1 MPTAQPSS
9 SQLDCF
15 AITAPGLEAICA
27 GEARSLGLDARV
39 PRDGG
44 GVSWRGDASTV
55 ARANLWLR
63 TASRVVV
70 RAARFRAT
78 AFYELELQAKRIAWE
93 QFVSPGSTVA
103 LRVTCRKSKLY
114 HSTAVAE
121 RIAESIG
128 RRVKGVRVDAS
139 PAAKA
144 DERDG
149 DAPDAPDANDAGR
162 QLFVVRLLHDECT
175 VSADSSGELLHRR
188 GYRRALAKAPL
199 RETLAAALLL
209 AAEWNGDTPLVDPMC
224 GSGTIAIEAAMLA
237 RRMAPG
243 RARSF
248 AFERWP
254 GHDAS
259 GWAKIRGDARSGE
272 LPRSPVAIEA
282 YDRDA
287 GAIAAARANAE
298 RADVA
303 DDIDLSV
310 QPISALVPAP
320 GSGLVATNP
329 PYGVRVG
336 EAGRLRDLYAQLGNV
351 VRRARAGW
359 DVALVSADRTLER
372 QTRLELNETTR
383 TRNGGIAV
391 RFVSG
396 RA

>member
-1 MPTAQPSS
+1 MPTAQPPS

-39 PRDGG
+39 PREGG
-44 GVSWRGDASTV
+44 GVSWRGDASSV

-93 QFVSPGSTVA
+93 QFVSPGSTVV

-114 HSTAVAE
+114 HSNAVAE
-121 RIAESIG
+121 RIAESIV
-128 RRVKGVRVDAS
+128 RRVKGARVDAS

-144 DERDG
+144 DERD
-149 DAPDAPDANDAGR
+149 DDAPDANDAGR

-209 AAEWNGDTPLVDPMC
+209 AAEWTGDTPLVDPMC
-224 GSGTIAIEAAMLA
+224 GSGTIPIEAAMLA

-243 RARSF
+243 RSRSF

-259 GWAKIRGDARSGE
+259 GWAKILGDARSGE
-272 LPRSPVAIEA
+272 LPRSPVAIEGC
-282 YDRDA
+282 DRDA

-298 RADVA
+298 RAEVA

-310 QPISALVPAP
+310 QPISALVPAA

-351 VRRARAGW
+351 VRRARPDW
-359 DVALVSADRTLER
+359 DVALVSADRALER
-372 QTRLELNETTR
+372 QTHLELSERSR

-391 RFVSG
+391 RFVVG